1 MERLPRHSPCIIG
14 RPSHLASRGDCH
26 FRRAK
31 NPKAIAVIE
40 IDEVAACHNAVKGGP
55 PMDIRIMK
63 IMAVMPNATTLNAF
77 SKRSNSGYVRLR
89 RFISF
94 DVYGLNTVL
103 KQIYLPCLS

>member
-1 MERLPRHSPCIIG
+1 
-14 RPSHLASRGDCH
+14 
-26 FRRAK
+26 
-31 NPKAIAVIE
+31 
-40 IDEVAACHNAVKGGP
+40 
-55 PMDIRIMK
+55 MDIRIMK